1 MAAKR
6 HATIQQIRRYFAAAA
21 YRCRCLRE
29 KRHAIR
35 TLHRRRR
42 SADDVTRPRN
52 HMTLQ
57 HSERIR
63 RPPSR
68 HGDLFVQGTEVAYLA
83 EGASV
88 GRYRLFYCADSLA
101 IGRHLTCDLDL

>member
-1 MAAKR
+1 MHTDVAVCVR
-6 HATIQQIRRYFAAAA
+6 NDT
-21 YRCRCLRE
+21 
-29 KRHAIR
+29 
-35 TLHRRRR
+35 R
-42 SADDVTRPRN
+42 SEHYIDDTRPRN

-88 GRYRLFYCADSLA
+88 GRYRLFYYAHILA
-101 IGRHLTCDLDL
+101 IVRHLTCDLDL